1 MCAAKRDVRFTP
13 ESDIKC
19 DTGECPL
26 WAISGHRDGLFD
38 HLVCERE
45 QKRRNLEA
53 ERLGSLEVEVE
64 KELRWSHDR
73 QDCRICA
80 IENQSG
86 VDPGLSI
93 SVRDIGTVAHQA
105 PSFDELA

>member
-1 MCAAKRDVRFTP
+1 MSALPSKSGHVQCKSR
-13 ESDIKC
+13 
-19 DTGECPL
+19 CPL
-26 WAISGHRDGLFD
+26 RATRRHRDGLFD
-38 HLVCERE
+38 HLVGERE

-73 QDCRICA
+73 QDRRVCA